1 MTRYN
6 LMMAKK
12 LIETKSVINYDDQM
26 KRVKKVSAAL
36 YFKHEQSLKILIS
49 LLFYSKSN

>member
-26 KRVKKVSAAL
+26 KRVKKVSTTL
-36 YFKHEQSLKILIS
+36 YFEHGQPLQILIP